1 VLNRGITDEYKLSN
15 MVMQWA
21 DKCADLRRLDPSR
34 QEFEYRVR
42 TRIRQVIQ
50 GRLPHMGLDRLKE
63 EYSEL
68 WKKIMLSGGWEK

>member
-1 VLNRGITDEYKLSN
+1 
-15 MVMQWA
+15 M
-21 DKCADLRRLDPSR
+21 DPSR